1 MAKPSVSVFFPCFND
16 EKTIGLLVRGIKK
29 ILDKNAGKYEI
40 IVIDDGSTDN
50 SRGELSK
57 LSKEIKNLRLIFHRQ
72 NKGYGGALKSGFKAA
87 KYDLVFYTDGDGQ
100 YDIGEL
106 ELLIPLMTHDID
118 VVNGIKMF
126 RNDPWYRIIIGNLYN
141 FFVRNVFGIDINDT
155 DCDFRLIRN
164 SSLKKINLNCSSG
177 AICVE
182 LVKKLQDMGAEFRQV
197 SVHHYSR
204 KHGNSQFFNWKR
216 IFNTGI
222 ELIRLRLELWKFI
235 NPLTY

>member
-1 MAKPSVSVFFPCFND
+1 VPKPSISVFFPCFND
-16 EKTIGLLVRGIKK
+16 EKTIGPLIRGAKK
-29 ILDKNAGKYEI
+29 ILDKTAEKFEI

-106 ELLIPLMTHDID
+106 ELLLPLMTNDIG

-126 RNDPWYRIIIGNLYN
+126 RNDPWYRIVIGNIYN
-141 FFVRNVFGIDINDT
+141 FFVRNAFGIDINDT

-164 SSLKKINLNCSSG
+164 SSILNFLIGAGFLTPALNL
-177 AICVE
+177 
-182 LVKKLQDMGAEFRQV
+182 LD
-197 SVHHYSR
+197 
-204 KHGNSQFFNWKR
+204 
-216 IFNTGI
+216 
-222 ELIRLRLELWKFI
+222 
-235 NPLTY
+235 

>member
-1 MAKPSVSVFFPCFND
+1 MSINTKSISVFFPCFND
-16 EKTIGLLVRGIKK
+16 EKTIGPLVRGVKK
-29 ILDKNAGKYEI
+29 ILDKMAGKYEI

-50 SRGELSK
+50 SRGELAK
-57 LSKEIKNLRLIFHRQ
+57 LSKEVQNLRLIFHRQ

-87 KYDLVFYTDGDGQ
+87 KYDFVFYTDGDGQ

-106 ELLIPLMTHDID
+106 ELLLPLMTNDIG

-126 RNDPWYRIIIGNLYN
+126 RNDPWYRIVIGNIYN
-141 FFVRNVFGIDINDT
+141 FFVRNAFGIDINDT

-164 SSLKKINLNCSSG
+164 SSLKKISLNCNSG

-182 LVKKLQDMGAEFRQV
+182 LVKKLQDSGAEFRQV

-204 KHGNSQFFNWKR
+204 EYGNSQFFNWRR
-216 IFNTGI
+216 ILNTGI
-222 ELIRLRLELWKFI
+222 ELIRLRLELW
-235 NPLTY
+235 N

>member
-1 MAKPSVSVFFPCFND
+1 MKKSLPSVSVFFPCFND
-16 EKTIGLLVRGIKK
+16 EKTIGLLVRSAKK
-29 ILDKNAGKYEI
+29 ILDKMVGKYEI
-40 IVIDDGSTDN
+40 IVIDDGSADN
-50 SRGELSK
+50 SRGVLSE

-72 NKGYGGALKSGFKAA
+72 NKGYGGVLKSGFKAA

-106 ELLIPLMTHDID
+106 ELLLPLMTNDID

-126 RNDPWYRIIIGNLYN
+126 RNDPWYRVVIGNVYN
-141 FFVRNVFGIDINDT
+141 FFVRNAFGIDINDT

-164 SSLKKINLNCSSG
+164 SSLKKISLNCNSG

-182 LVKKLQDMGAEFRQV
+182 LVKKLQDSGAEFRQV

-204 KHGNSQFFNWKR
+204 KHGNSQFFNWRR
-216 IFNTGI
+216 ILNTGV
-222 ELIRLRLELWKFI
+222 ELIKLRLELW
-235 NPLTY
+235 N